1 MPIGQLV
8 RLFDSL
14 SISVWT
20 VCLPVHQFVCR
31 LSVSV
36 CPSASMSVCLSLS
49 VCPSMWSV
57 CLSISHSVYRSVS
70 RGLVSSMVSQVRS
83 RASSDIN
90 SVCNIA
96 TTLNRPVGFFGVT
109 VIAYVFER
117 LWFNL
122 FFRSFVAASFEVLVE
137 QSSLFFL
144 TSFSTSLFPCLWDH
158 VSPSM
163 SLKKKLKVSL
173 IWPTQS
179 RVYNSSTV
187 FNFFS
192 KFCRN
197 IFLFLIL

>member
-1 MPIGQLV
+1 
-8 RLFDSL
+8 
-14 SISVWT
+14 
-20 VCLPVHQFVCR
+20 
-31 LSVSV
+31 
-36 CPSASMSVCLSLS
+36 
-49 VCPSMWSV
+49 MWSV
-57 CLSISHSVYRSVS
+57 CLSINHSVYRSVS

-90 SVCNIA
+90 SVCNTA
-96 TTLNRPVGFFGVT
+96 TKLNRPVGFFGVT

-122 FFRSFVAASFEVLVE
+122 FFRSYVAASFEVLVE

-158 VSPSM
+158 VSPST

-173 IWPTQS
+173 TWPTQS
-179 RVYNSSTV
+179 RVYNSSAV
-187 FNFFS
+187 FIVFS

-197 IFLFLIL
+197 IFFNLDPVGFWWGLTTGLSLQVNLHCKFGILQSQLRFTAT

>member
-1 MPIGQLV
+1 MIITKHMLFIWFFRAIASFVRKVTPAMTGFSFFQSLQVRETKRYFCMLSGIWSKFLCRIFVPIGQLV

-31 LSVSV
+31 LSVFFVRLPV
-36 CPSASMSVCLSLS
+36 CLSVCLSLS

-96 TTLNRPVGFFGVT
+96 TTLNRPVGFFDVT

-117 LWFNL
+117 L
-122 FFRSFVAASFEVLVE
+122 
-137 QSSLFFL
+137 
-144 TSFSTSLFPCLWDH
+144 
-158 VSPSM
+158 
-163 SLKKKLKVSL
+163 
-173 IWPTQS
+173 
-179 RVYNSSTV
+179 
-187 FNFFS
+187 
-192 KFCRN
+192 
-197 IFLFLIL
+197 

>member
-1 MPIGQLV
+1 
-8 RLFDSL
+8 
-14 SISVWT
+14 
-20 VCLPVHQFVCR
+20 
-31 LSVSV
+31 
-36 CPSASMSVCLSLS
+36 MSVCLSLTVRLS
-49 VCPSMWSV
+49 VHVVFLCV
-57 CLSISHSVYRSVS
+57 CLSIGQSVYRSVS
-70 RGLVSSMVSQVRS
+70 RELVSSMVSQVRS

-90 SVCNIA
+90 SVCNTA
-96 TTLNRPVGFFGVT
+96 TKLNRPVGFFGVT

-122 FFRSFVAASFEVLVE
+122 FFRSFVAASFEVLVK

-158 VSPSM
+158 VSPST
-163 SLKKKLKVSL
+163 SLKKKSKVSL
-173 IWPTQS
+173 AWPTQS

-197 IFLFLIL
+197 IFFSWFCRFLVGSYDWTQSAGKLTQ

>member
-1 MPIGQLV
+1 
-8 RLFDSL
+8 
-14 SISVWT
+14 
-20 VCLPVHQFVCR
+20 
-31 LSVSV
+31 
-36 CPSASMSVCLSLS
+36 MSVCLSLTVRLS
-49 VCPSMWSV
+49 VHVVFLCV
-57 CLSISHSVYRSVS
+57 CLSIGHSVYRSVS
-70 RGLVSSMVSQVRS
+70 RELVSSMVSQVRS

-90 SVCNIA
+90 SVCNTA
-96 TTLNRPVGFFGVT
+96 TKLNRPVGFFGVT
-109 VIAYVFER
+109 VRAYVFER

-122 FFRSFVAASFEVLVE
+122 FFRSYVAASFEVLVE

-158 VSPSM
+158 VSPST

-173 IWPTQS
+173 TWPTQS